1 MNSIDN
7 DRGPAPY
14 SVLASAPVR
23 TADVGGWSD
32 TWFAEY
38 GLVCNVAIEHRAR
51 VRVDV
56 DPAAAASIELDV
68 KMTGQRYRF
77 DAGSAPGLHPMLEA
91 AAGGLA
97 PRCGVF
103 VEISD
108 TIDGSGLGTS
118 SAVLVAVVAALTE
131 AAGSQV
137 EPRSIAAAAHRF
149 ETGSGREA
157 GVQDHV
163 AAAYGGVSLISVD
176 YPRAHRRA
184 VRLSAAT
191 LADLGRRM
199 ITVWFGHG
207 HHSSSMHDEV
217 ISRLASGESSVALD
231 RIRDAAH
238 LAAEALTHADVD
250 AYAAALTLN
259 HRAMIDL
266 HPSLISDEAHE
277 LSELA
282 ASYGAIGWKANGA
295 AGPGGSMVLIGAT
308 DPDSVAGLRDAIEAR
323 APWCCIDAP
332 IASHGV
338 IARRFSFD
346 EHEHIDSAP
355 DTRRTGD
362 LA

>member
-1 MNSIDN
+1 M
-7 DRGPAPY
+7 
-14 SVLASAPVR
+14 LASAPVR

-38 GLVCNVAIEHRAR
+38 GLVCNVAIEHRVQ

-56 DPAAAASIELDV
+56 DPAAAPSIELDV
-68 KMTGQRYRF
+68 QLTGERYRF
-77 DAGSAPGLHPMLEA
+77 EAGSTPGRHPMLEA
-91 AAGGLA
+91 AAAGLA
-97 PRCGVF
+97 PRCGMLVQ
-103 VEISD
+103 VSD

-118 SAVLVAVVAALTE
+118 SAMLVAMVAALTQ
-131 AAGSQV
+131 AAGGEVQPGWV
-137 EPRSIAAAAHRF
+137 AAAAHRF

-157 GVQDHV
+157 GVQDGI

-176 YPRAHRRA
+176 YPLARRRA

-207 HHSSSMHDEV
+207 HRSSSMHDEV
-217 ISRLASGESSVALD
+217 IGRLASDESVVALD

-238 LAAEALTHADVD
+238 LAAEALSHADID
-250 AYAAALTLN
+250 AYAHALTLN
-259 HRAMIDL
+259 HRALVDL
-266 HPSLISDEAHE
+266 HPSLISDEACE

-282 ASYGAIGWKANGA
+282 AAHGAIGWKVNGA
-295 AGPGGSMVLIGAT
+295 AGPGGSMVLIGPA
-308 DPDSVAGLRDAIEAR
+308 DPDRVGALRHAIEQR
-323 APWCCIDAP
+323 SPWHCIDAP

-346 EHEHIDSAP
+346 ERDELDEGSTAG
-355 DTRRTGD
+355 RTGD
-362 LA
+362 LS